1 MNITCAIG
9 ITLLL
14 SSIFMNLNKDD
25 VLFKKYY
32 NSLNDKQKKIYLHII
47 RERLTIYV
55 IGLFIGTLSGI
66 YYLYKYQK
74 DKYRLCK
81 FLVIVYTLQLGIYY
95 VYPKHPLMLNYL
107 TSKEQV
113 SNWARI
119 YTHMKNNW
127 IRSLLLG
134 FIGYLILSNMF

>member
-1 MNITCAIG
+1 
-9 ITLLL
+9 
-14 SSIFMNLNKDD
+14 
-25 VLFKKYY
+25 
-32 NSLNDKQKKIYLHII
+32 
-47 RERLTIYV
+47 
-55 IGLFIGTLSGI
+55 
-66 YYLYKYQK
+66 
-74 DKYRLCK
+74 
-81 FLVIVYTLQLGIYY
+81 
-95 VYPKHPLMLNYL
+95 MLNYL

>member
-74 DKYRLCK
+74 DKLD
-81 FLVIVYTLQLGIYY
+81 Y
-95 VYPKHPLMLNYL
+95 VN
-107 TSKEQV
+107 
-113 SNWARI
+113 
-119 YTHMKNNW
+119 
-127 IRSLLLG
+127 
-134 FIGYLILSNMF
+134 F